1 MSCVWTQVHR
11 IWFHFLIWLRFLA
24 NFICITLRKQLEFS
38 GTLEFTGT
46 PLCYIALKSESCSGM
61 SDSSTPCT
69 VACQAPLSMEF
80 SRPKY
85 WSGLPCSPPGESSWP
100 RDQTQVSCLSCIGR
114 WVLYHQHHLGIL
126 KFKCYFS
133 LLVFLGMSSGATI
146 SLFSF

>member
-1 MSCVWTQVHR
+1 MILMSCVWTQVHR

-69 VACQAPLSMEF
+69 VCSLPGSSVHGILQAKIVEWITVPF
-80 SRPKY
+80 SK
-85 WSGLPCSPPGESSWP
+85 GSSQS
-100 RDQTQVSCLSCIGR
+100 RDQTQFSHIAGGFFTIWATLD
-114 WVLYHQHHLGIL
+114 WVYCGLIRYL
-126 KFKCYFS
+126 
-133 LLVFLGMSSGATI
+133 
-146 SLFSF
+146 